1 MANTTWV
8 FDDLGGTF
16 TCLGMQHHWLVT
28 CGWTTRADVEDL
40 QDLVRRWLGHF
51 SSFHG
56 LRVTVHP
63 SLPFGVIEKRDEG
76 KDTLAPLCGC
86 ETHQWTLNLFFKC
99 VNTYAKAQSQIILQ
113 RLVRHKPNSLT
124 PCLTCVKSLLLL
136 FSFTTK
142 WVWIRQACLEAGA
155 FCNVRV
161 LNLHVICKD

>member
-1 MANTTWV
+1 MANTTWG

-86 ETHQWTLNLFFKC
+86 ETHQWTLNLFLKC
-99 VNTYAKAQSQIILQ
+99 VNANAKANNNTSILQ
-113 RLVRHKPNSLT
+113 RLVRHKLKTLYPLLDMCQIFFVLIFLYHKMDLNKTSL
-124 PCLTCVKSLLLL
+124 PWGWGFLQ
-136 FSFTTK
+136 
-142 WVWIRQACLEAGA
+142 R
-155 FCNVRV
+155 VRV
-161 LNLHVICKD
+161 LINIYM